1 MMNMEL
7 IRSNLDLCERE
18 WGSGARERAVEHAL
32 LLAQLLISQSTP
44 VIQEM
49 RGDTDAGLS
58 AYIAALRSASSL
70 VSVLRTAERELN
82 VSNMGEL
89 LKDRIRQVSSVLEE
103 KNGELEELTREHKE
117 LLDSEQSLRDRE
129 RELNGQKEKIKELI
143 RIRTEQLPALTRK
156 IQVRKQ
162 ELKERNAACRKAR
175 TELEQLLAE
184 CAETVSLSKK
194 LPDASGLIDADGLI
208 AQAKTSG
215 EALSAHLEETSERLR
230 EVIDGL
236 AQFYE
241 RHTYD

>member
-82 VSNMGEL
+82 GEL

-208 AQAKTSG
+208 AQANTSG